1 MPLPAIPPLVAWIA
15 GALGAAA
22 LAKFVARE
30 YRRVNEE
37 LDHLRAKPVSE
48 SAPREQRPTLRRD
61 PDTGVYRPQ

>member
-1 MPLPAIPPLVAWIA
+1 MPIIPPLVMWIA

-37 LDHLRAKPVSE
+37 LEAARAKPVAE
-48 SAPREQRPTLRRD
+48 NADQARRPTLRRD
-61 PDTGVYRPQ
+61 PRTGIYRPQ